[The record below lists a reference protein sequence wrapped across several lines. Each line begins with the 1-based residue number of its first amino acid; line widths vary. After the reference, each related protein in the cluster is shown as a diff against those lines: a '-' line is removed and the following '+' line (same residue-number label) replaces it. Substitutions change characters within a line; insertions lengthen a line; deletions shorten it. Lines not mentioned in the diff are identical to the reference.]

1 MISRASMR
9 SISRAAS
16 TPPAPDA
23 MKKLAVAPL
32 VSATG
37 KPRSATNASSSTERL

>member
-1 MISRASMR
+1 MR
-9 SISRAAS
+9 SIKRPAN
-16 TPPAPDA
+16 TPPVPEA

-37 KPRSATNASSSTERL
+37 NPRSATKASSSTERL